1 VNAFFVL
8 MLLAIFHPE
17 LVEAADFAWDI
28 QIDDFQSGVE
38 IIDDLAFELARAHQ
52 SDVVIRAKQIH
63 QLNRNGLGSAEAI
76 ELLDAPKEF
85 FHRH

>member
-1 VNAFFVL
+1 ML

-17 LVEAADFAWDI
+17 LVEAADFARHI
-28 QIDDFQSGVE
+28 KIDDFEPGIE
-38 IIDDLAFELARAHQ
+38 ILDDRAFELARAHQ
-52 SDVVIRAKQIH
+52 SDVVIWAKQIH
-63 QLNRNGLGSAEAI
+63 QLNRNGLGSAETI